1 MHSSLQRAFAVLG
14 SLLGWV
20 ALIAQLYLIIINRSM
35 SLLSTVVQ
43 YFSFFTILT
52 NLLVALCFTVLC
64 LQPKSGSLTLFL
76 KPKLQ
81 AALTVYIIVVG
92 VVYNL
97 ILRQIWEPQGLQM
110 LVDEL
115 LHSVIPLLF
124 LLYWLLYSDKKEL
137 QWKDAFLWLA
147 YPLTYSAYILI
158 RGFFTDLYP
167 YPFIDVNSLGYQQV
181 LINSLF
187 LYFFFLLLSIGFVGI
202 GRMLSRKQSS

>member
-1 MHSSLQRAFAVLG
+1 MFQKILVLSG
-14 SLLGWV
+14 SLLGWF

-35 SLLSTVVQ
+35 SLLATVVQ

-81 AALTVYIIVVG
+81 AALAVYIIVVG

-167 YPFIDVNSLGYQQV
+167 YPFIDVTDLGYPQV
-181 LINSLF
+181 LINSLL
-187 LYFFFLLLSIGFVGI
+187 LYLFFLVLSLILVAGGKAI
-202 GRMLSRKQSS
+202 SRKQ

>member
-14 SLLGWV
+14 SLIGWF

-35 SLLSTVVQ
+35 SLLATVVQ

-52 NLLVALCFTVLC
+52 NLLVALCFTVLW

-167 YPFIDVNSLGYQQV
+167 YPFIDVTDLGYPQV
-181 LINSLF
+181 LINSLL
-187 LYFFFLLLSIGFVGI
+187 LYLFFLVLSLILVAVGKAI
-202 GRMLSRKQSS
+202 SRKQ

>member
-1 MHSSLQRAFAVLG
+1 MFQKILVLSG
-14 SLLGWV
+14 SLLGWF

-35 SLLSTVVQ
+35 SLLATVVQ
-43 YFSFFTILT
+43 YFSYFTILT

-81 AALTVYIIVVG
+81 SALTVYIIVVG

-97 ILRQIWEPQGLQM
+97 ILRQIWEPKGLQM

-115 LHSVIPLLF
+115 LHSVIPVLF

-167 YPFIDVNSLGYQQV
+167 YPFIDVTDLGYPQV
-181 LINSLF
+181 LINSLL
-187 LYFFFLLLSIGFVGI
+187 LYLFFLVLSLILVAAGKAI
-202 GRMLSRKQSS
+202 IRIQ